1 MPISKI
7 CNYEDWNHN
16 QVFLYVYDH
25 RSIIATFKNTCC
37 SKNSCWILIFLRVLR
52 HDPSLV
58 LSHYRGVALKW
69 AWRLEQNVPPAHLVL
84 QILRHSLLNVPLLT
98 TEIFLPHVLLSEN
111 SNTENKFVHDAAN
124 EQQSN

>member
-1 MPISKI
+1 MIPRL
-7 CNYEDWNHN
+7 C
-16 QVFLYVYDH
+16 FL
-25 RSIIATFKNTCC
+25 IIEA
-37 SKNSCWILIFLRVLR
+37 W
-52 HDPSLV
+52 P
-58 LSHYRGVALKW
+58 LSGRG
-69 AWRLEQNVPPAHLVL
+69 LEQNVPPAHLVL